1 MEVQGQNENKRSCP
15 RCFAINAVAATF
27 CTDCGASLDGTRS
40 SSDSDVSAQIA
51 NANVLRMRNQ
61 LQEAIDACLAI
72 LRRYPNNVTAHS
84 LLGEIYLERD
94 EPDQAI
100 QWFEMAL
107 DLDPKNAR
115 DQAMLAKAKSQLEA
129 ANKKQTIEQLEI
141 QPRSFTTAYLVGV
154 AALILA
160 VGLAAFFIGSATS
173 KNRLAQMKPE
183 ASEPI
188 QIPAGKP
195 AQPLGNPATNTSAD
209 GKTSS
214 NTDLTALRAIQAS
227 GSRGNLITALLVDP
241 STETVVL
248 TGTMAEGESADVTAL
263 YLTSDIFVGRPE
275 TRTATVRLTK
285 DRNLVFVGTVTR
297 EAYDEV
303 QAQSQTQ
310 PVEALAKVLF
320 PNPWAT
326 GAGASG
332 APVTG
337 NAQQPQNPVTPP
349 VDPQQPPNGTG
360 DPNAGQ
366 TTDGTGAN
374 GGATGDQTTG
384 GSGSTTSGDPG
395 ATNPTPDQ
403 AGG

>member
-1 MEVQGQNENKRSCP
+1 MEAQGQNDNKRSCP
-15 RCFAINAVAATF
+15 RCFAVNTAAATF

-40 SSDSDVSAQIA
+40 SSDSDVSGQIA

-94 EPDQAI
+94 EPDQAV

-141 QPRSFTTAYLVGV
+141 QPRSFTTAYVVGV

-195 AQPLGNPATNTSAD
+195 AQPLGNPATKMSAD

-214 NTDLTALRAIQAS
+214 NTDLTALRAIQS
-227 GSRGNLITALLVDP
+227 TGERGNLITSLLVDP
-241 STETVVL
+241 ATELVTV
-248 TGTMAEGESADVTAL
+248 TATMAEDEAADVTATRL
-263 YLTSDIFVGRPE
+263 AWSVFAGRRE
-275 TRTATVRLTK
+275 TRTATIRLTV
-285 DRNLVFVGTVTR
+285 DRNLVFVGTVSR
-297 EAYDEV
+297 DAFDEA
-303 QAQSQTQ
+303 AAASQ

-360 DPNAGQ
+360 DPNPGQ
-366 TTDGTGAN
+366 TTDGSATN